1 MKIKKSHYINLSK
14 VWKLNKTKRKE
25 VMSLYRDMVFTDSED
40 VSTCIFNTLLHNDFL
55 VDIRS
60 EKIDKING
68 DLAVDN

>member
-40 VSTCIFNTLLHNDFL
+40 VFTCIFNTLLHNDFL